1 MSRAAP
7 DKLPLW
13 EMVRCSSPSFNFSI
27 FSGATTKVVTGERME
42 TKESGSGE

>member
-13 EMVRCSSPSFNFSI
+13 EMVRCSSPSFNLSI